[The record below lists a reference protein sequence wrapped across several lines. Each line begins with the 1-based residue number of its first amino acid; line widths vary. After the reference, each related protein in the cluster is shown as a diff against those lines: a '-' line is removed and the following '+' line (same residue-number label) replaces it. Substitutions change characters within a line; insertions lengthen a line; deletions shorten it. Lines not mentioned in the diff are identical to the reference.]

1 MKRRTFNLGMA
12 AGAVTIISGCGG
24 GSSSGGTIFL
34 KDVSGTWTET
44 GGQLNFTMLTLVQSG
59 KALSG
64 TLSKGGSSSSI
75 QMTGTKDGNAV
86 DLTGT
91 LPNNNPPVMFHLNET
106 LVSGSQM
113 SGQFGYSAN
122 GITISLATTFTKTS

>member
-44 GGQLNFTMLTLVQSG
+44 GGPLNGTMLTLVQSG

-64 TLSKGGSSSSI
+64 TLSQGGSSSSI
-75 QMTGTKDGNAV
+75 QMTGTKDGNV
-86 DLTGT
+86 VELTGT
-91 LPNNNPPVMFHLNET
+91 QPNSNPPLILHLNET

-113 SGQFGYSAN
+113 SGQFSY
-122 GITISLATTFTKTS
+122 TQISVVTTFTKTS

>member
-44 GGQLNFTMLTLVQSG
+44 GGKLKGSMLNLVQSG

-64 TLSKGGSSSSI
+64 TFSQNGSSIS
-75 QMTGTKDGNAV
+75 MAGTKDGNVV
-86 DLTGT
+86 DLMGT
-91 LPNNNPPVMFHLNET
+91 VPNSKPAVVVHLNET

-113 SGQFGYSAN
+113 SGQFSYAAN
-122 GITISLATTFTKTS
+122 GVTVSVATTFTKTS